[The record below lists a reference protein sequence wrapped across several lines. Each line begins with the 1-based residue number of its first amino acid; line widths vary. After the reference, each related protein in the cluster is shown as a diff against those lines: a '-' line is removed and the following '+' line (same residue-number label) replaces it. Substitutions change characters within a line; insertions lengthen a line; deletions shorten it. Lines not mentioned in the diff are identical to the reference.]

1 MSAVA
6 RSDERETRRRWL
18 ALFVVCL
25 AMLMNVL
32 DLTVVNV
39 ALPKIQNDLHFTQSG
54 LAWVIDAY
62 MVAFGGFL
70 LMSGRLGDLVG
81 RKKIFLVGLA
91 IFTAASLVCGFAS
104 SQGLLIGA
112 RFVQGLAGSLSTSV
126 ILAIIATEFT
136 DPRERAKAMSAYI
149 FVAVGGGSIGLVAGG
164 LITQALNWHWIF
176 FINLPIGGVA
186 LVLGALLVRE
196 NEGLG
201 WRQGVDVLGS
211 VLITG
216 GLMLLVYAI
225 VKSTEYGLASAHTL
239 GFGGLALALIAG
251 FVLLESRLRNPIMPL
266 RIFAVPGLASS
277 SLIRACLFVGM
288 YGVFFLGTL
297 YFERVLGYGA
307 LRTGLSFLPMTL
319 IVAVMSMGVT
329 ARLVTAFGPRRVALP
344 GILCAVAA
352 VALLSQISVH
362 GSYFPLMVLSFLLFG
377 FGMGSASVPLL
388 TLAMAHVPG
397 KDAGLASGVVNV
409 SMQVAG
415 ALGVAVLSTISTDRT
430 KTLTRL
436 GHPLPSALTG
446 GYQVAFIV
454 AAATAAVAFLLA
466 LTIVRSPPRRQEE
479 PATREQ
485 GVPAAAEA

>member
-6 RSDERETRRRWL
+6 HSHKRESRRRWL

-39 ALPKIQNDLHFTQSG
+39 ALPKIQHDLHFTQAG

-70 LMSGRLGDLVG
+70 LMSGRLGDLIG
-81 RKKIFLVGLA
+81 RKKVFLVGLG
-91 IFTAASLVCGFAS
+91 IFTAASLVCGLAS
-104 SQGLLIGA
+104 SQGVLIGA

-136 DPRERAKAMSAYI
+136 DPGERAKAMSAYI
-149 FVAVGGGSIGLVAGG
+149 FVAVGGGSIGLIAGG

-196 NEGLG
+196 NAGLG

-211 VLITG
+211 LLVTG

-225 VKSTEYGLASAHTL
+225 VKSTEYGLGSAHTL
-239 GFGGLALALIAG
+239 GYGGLALALSAG
-251 FVLLESRLRNPIMPL
+251 FVVLESRLRNPIMPL
-266 RIFAVPGLASS
+266 RIFAVRGLASS
-277 SLIRACLFVGM
+277 SLIRSCLFVGM

-297 YFERVLGYGA
+297 YLEHVLHYGA

-319 IVAVMSMGVT
+319 VVATMSMGVT
-329 ARLVTAFGPRRVALP
+329 ARLVTAYGPRRVALP
-344 GILCAVAA
+344 GILCVVVAVG
-352 VALLSQISVH
+352 LLSQVSVH
-362 GSYFPLMVLSFLLFG
+362 GSFFPLMFFAFALMGL
-377 FGMGSASVPLL
+377 GMGTASVPLL
-388 TLAMAHVPG
+388 TLAMAHVPA

-430 KTLTRL
+430 RTLAHL
-436 GHPLPSALTG
+436 GHTLPSALTG

-454 AAATAAVAFLLA
+454 AAGTAAAAFLLA
-466 LTIVRSPPRRQEE
+466 LTVVRSPRRAQEE
-479 PATREQ
+479 PARE
-485 GVPAAAEA
+485 GTPAGAEA